1 MTLIA
6 GRSSMPPQQRR
17 LTLAALLAVALV
29 VVAGILVSAERYG
42 RRVAVGALD
51 ARAAAALPLANAA
64 LAGEISK
71 QQLLVAVLAEDSDI
85 GALLAAPDAEKAR
98 AIGAKLKALAADAGS
113 SVLYVIGRDGVTVAA
128 SNFDA
133 PESFVGSDYG
143 FRTYF
148 SAAMATGRGFQY
160 GLGTVSKRPGLYLSQ
175 RVDGPDG
182 PAGVVVVKAEL
193 GRVEANW
200 HDSGYTVFASD
211 GAGVVLATS
220 RADWRFATLGPL
232 ADPAATRAAL
242 QIGEVPMPQLPLRAD
257 TDGLMTA
264 PAGSGTVSFAPAS
277 GPVGAV
283 APGWRLTVL
292 IPADAAIASA
302 VRLALFATIAAL
314 LLAAGLG
321 VAIERRRRSIRR
333 RQLALSQMNAELER
347 RVAER
352 TAALAAEMEGR
363 EAAEGRVRRLRDELA
378 QANRLSILG
387 QIAAGVAHEIN
398 QPLAAI
404 RTYVD
409 NAGRLLDAGKGESV
423 RDNLGAIARVTE
435 RIGEI
440 TGSLR
445 SFARRAAG
453 SAGPVALDDAID
465 GALALL
471 AGRIRDSGVAITR
484 GKSEGAAVV
493 SASRIRLEQIIVNL
507 LQNALDA
514 LKGRTDGRIGI
525 TVERAGDR
533 VSLRVADNGSGIAP
547 EIAETLFMPF
557 VTTKEAG
564 LGLGLVISAEIARE
578 LGGTLRHDAEAGPG
592 TVFVLELPCA
602 P

>member
-6 GRSSMPPQQRR
+6 GRSAMPPQQRR
-17 LTLAALLAVALV
+17 LTLAALLAVVLV

-64 LAGEISK
+64 LTGEISK
-71 QQLLVAVLAEDSDI
+71 QRLLAAVLAEDSDI
-85 GALLAAPDAEKAR
+85 RALLAAPDAPTAR

-113 SVLYVIGRDGVTVAA
+113 SVLYIVGRDGVAIAA

-133 PESFVGSDYG
+133 PDSFIGSNYA

-148 SAAMATGRGFQY
+148 SEAVASGRGFQY
-160 GLGTVSKRPGLYLSQ
+160 GLGTVSRRPGVYLSH
-175 RVDGPDG
+175 RIDG
-182 PAGVVVVKAEL
+182 PAGPLGVVVVKSEL

-200 HDSGYTVFASD
+200 HDSGYTVFASNGD
-211 GAGVVLATS
+211 GIVLATS
-220 RADWRFATLGPL
+220 RPDWRFATLAPL
-232 ADPAATRAAL
+232 ADEAATRTAL
-242 QIGEVPMPQLPLRAD
+242 QLGDIPMRQFPLGAD
-257 TDGLMTA
+257 SDGLMRLA
-264 PAGSGTVSFAPAS
+264 AGNGTVTFAPAS
-277 GPVGAV
+277 GAVGDV

-292 IPADAAIASA
+292 IPADAAIASS

-321 VAIERRRRSIRR
+321 FAIERRRRSIRR

-387 QIAAGVAHEIN
+387 QIAAGVAHEVN

-404 RTYVD
+404 RTYAD

-465 GALALL
+465 GALSLL
-471 AGRIRDSGVAITR
+471 AGRIRDSGVAMTR
-484 GKSEGAAVV
+484 VRGEGAAVV

-514 LKGRTDGRIGI
+514 LKGRGDGRIAI
-525 TVERAGDR
+525 AVERAGDR
-533 VSLRVADNGSGIAP
+533 VSLRVADNGPGIAP
-547 EIAETLFMPF
+547 EIADTLFMPF

-578 LGGTLRHDAEAGPG
+578 LGGSLRLDSQGGPG
-592 TVFVLELPCA
+592 AVFVLELPSS